1 MRILLKVLL
10 LVLFAIV
17 VFMPMRGIAVW
28 LYWSL
33 FLAMFLIL
41 VLYYR
46 ISYWVP
52 VRDLPSG
59 PHRFSLFAGK
69 IPPMT
74 SEDLVRG
81 RLVVE
86 EDRIVLYQ
94 RGGATGA
101 AERVREV
108 WSVPI
113 EQIQGFSVG
122 RVIGVRN
129 GLILNLGEGQEARFA
144 IFRMKRKKEAL
155 TRALG
160 WAGQ

>member
-1 MRILLKVLL
+1 
-10 LVLFAIV
+10 
-17 VFMPMRGIAVW
+17 
-28 LYWSL
+28 
-33 FLAMFLIL
+33 
-41 VLYYR
+41 
-46 ISYWVP
+46 
-52 VRDLPSG
+52 
-59 PHRFSLFAGK
+59 
-69 IPPMT
+69 MT